1 MNVSQDAIS
10 STTPSRVGEGGEG
23 ELVPLLR
30 LRLADVLL
38 VIIDVVRGRGDAGRQ
53 GYLCGRG
60 RAGSASVWENRAR
73 GARSDREYVT
83 AARLTIEGEG
93 IRAPFVVD
101 NVQERSGD
109 RHGSVR
115 AAHLAPWSDEE

>member
-1 MNVSQDAIS
+1 
-10 STTPSRVGEGGEG
+10 
-23 ELVPLLR
+23 

-60 RAGSASVWENRAR
+60 RARWASVWETRAR
-73 GARSDREYVT
+73 GARSDGENAT
-83 AARLTIEGEG
+83 AARLTVEGEG

-101 NVQERSGD
+101 DV
-109 RHGSVR
+109 
-115 AAHLAPWSDEE
+115 